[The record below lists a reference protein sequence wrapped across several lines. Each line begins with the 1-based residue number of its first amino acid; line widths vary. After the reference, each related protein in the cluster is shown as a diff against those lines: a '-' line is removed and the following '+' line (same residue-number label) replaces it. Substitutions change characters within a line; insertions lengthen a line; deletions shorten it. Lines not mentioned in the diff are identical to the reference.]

1 MGQCVEKITCEEC
14 GGSDCLQTFYDDVKE
29 NYYAICFGGC
39 GMKFYKDPYGTDPD
53 SAPDI
58 VVKSEEEIYE
68 EIQDVKS
75 CKVFDED
82 FRGIPKSQ
90 WKQWSV
96 RLLVSEYDGKTP
108 YAVAFPYSD
117 EGPLSGW
124 KCATLKKKAFW
135 SLGNTKGADPFG
147 FERAMKLG
155 GKSLYITEGEYDAI
169 AADYCLVKAQ
179 AGKKFARE
187 AYPVVSLPSGAGSVA
202 ATLKKIL
209 KRVQARGFK
218 EIVFLM
224 DGDEAGQA
232 AEKQAHALL
241 PNMMKRVQMPTG
253 CKDANDAL
261 QNGKYMELASNM
273 LWNAHKPPIKG
284 VIQVADILG
293 RIQERPTMGLSYP
306 WDDITELTYGQ
317 RFGECSAIG
326 GGTGCGKTVIAH
338 ELAAHNFKEH
348 GEATFMVLLEESNPD
363 TIRNVCGKLD
373 SLPYHKPD
381 AEYDMEQFMATV
393 QSLQGKVL
401 LWDDEGNTQQRFEI
415 DEIISA
421 IRFNVAEFGIK
432 FVALD
437 NMTRI
442 VDHLSASDANE
453 FINKY
458 ASELEGLSVELGI
471 HIDVFSHLN
480 APKFG
485 ASHEEGAEVV
495 PSQFTGSKGMMRSF
509 PVMMGFQRNKYAPD
523 GAASYSYTS
532 VLKNRKFGG
541 EGKVKTQYDQR
552 TGRLLQNE
560 WDWNNDSLVIEKK
573 K

>member
-1 MGQCVEKITCEEC
+1 MGICIEKIGCEEC
-14 GGSDCLQTFYDDVKE
+14 GSSDGLQTFYDDLKDK
-29 NYYAICFGGC
+29 YYAICFAGC
-39 GMKFYKDPYGTDPD
+39 GMKHYPDPYGTDPE
-53 SAPDI
+53 SAPT
-58 VVKSEEEIYE
+58 VVKKTEEEIYE
-68 EIQDVKS
+68 EIHEIRS
-75 CKVFDED
+75 CKMFDED

-90 WKQWSV
+90 WKLWQV

-108 YAVAFPYSD
+108 YAVAFPYSN
-117 EGPLSGW
+117 EGELSGW
-124 KCATLKKKAFW
+124 KCVTMKKKAFW
-135 SLGNTKGADPFG
+135 SLGNTKGSDPFG
-147 FERAMKLG
+147 FARAMKLG
-155 GKSLYITEGEYDAI
+155 GKTLYITEGEYDAI

-187 AYPVVSLPSGAGSVA
+187 AYPVVSLPSGAGSVT

-224 DGDEAGQA
+224 DDDEAGHL
-232 AEKQAHALL
+232 AEKEAHRVI
-241 PNMMKRVQMPTG
+241 PNTMKRAQMPTG

-261 QNGKYMELASNM
+261 QKGKYMELASNM

-284 VIQVADILG
+284 VIQVSDILS
-293 RIQERPTMGLSYP
+293 RIEERPTWGLSYP
-306 WDDITELTYGQ
+306 WAGITKLTYGQ
-317 RFGECSAIG
+317 RFSECSAIG

-348 GEATFMVLLEESNPD
+348 GESTFMVLLEESNPD
-363 TIRNVCGKLD
+363 TIRNVAGKID
-373 SLPYHKPD
+373 SIPYHIPD
-381 AEYDMEQFMATV
+381 MEYDQDKFMSTV
-393 QSLQGKVL
+393 ESLQGKIL

-421 IRFNVAEFGIK
+421 IRFNHAEFGTR

-442 VDHLSASDANE
+442 VDHLSSSEANE

-458 ASELEGLSVELGI
+458 ASELEGLSAELDI

-485 ASHEEGAEVV
+485 ASHEEGAEVM
-495 PSQFTGSKGMMRSF
+495 PNQFTGSKGMMRSF

-523 GAASYSYTS
+523 GAACYSYTS

-541 EGKVKTQYDQR
+541 EGKTKTQYNPE
-552 TGRLLQNE
+552 TGRLLQRPWE
-560 WDWNNDSLVIEKK
+560 WNDDSLVIEKK
-573 K
+573 R